1 MTHAPLPDTAHNHDL
16 HPPRGL
22 LLACGALIL
31 FALIGVGATR
41 LSGSGYVTD
50 WRTLSVET
58 LPLLFEDGADGSV
71 IARAPETGA
80 VVHVWPPETGGF
92 VRTSMRSLAV
102 SRKGMGI
109 GPEPAFVLHRT
120 GNDKLILEDP
130 ATGEWVSLN
139 AFGRDNVGQFNGLF
153 DDAKEVAQ

>member
-1 MTHAPLPDTAHNHDL
+1 MTHTPIPNPAHSHDL

-22 LLACGALIL
+22 LMACGALIL

-41 LSGSGYVTD
+41 LSGAGHVTD
-50 WRTLSVET
+50 WRSLSVAT
-58 LPLLFEDGADGSV
+58 LPLVFEDGADGSV
-71 IARAPETGA
+71 IARSPETGA
-80 VVHVWPPETGGF
+80 VVHVWEPETGGF

-109 GPEPAFVLHRT
+109 GPEPAFILHRT

-130 ATGEWVSLN
+130 STGEWVSLN
-139 AFGRDNVGQFNGLF
+139 AFGGDNVGQFTSLF
-153 DDAKEVAQ
+153 DDAKGAAQ